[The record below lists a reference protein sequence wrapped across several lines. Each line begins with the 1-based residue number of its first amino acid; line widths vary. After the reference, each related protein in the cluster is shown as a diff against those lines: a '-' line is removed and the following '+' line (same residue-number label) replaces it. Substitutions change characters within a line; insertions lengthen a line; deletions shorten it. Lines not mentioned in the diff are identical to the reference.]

1 VAVLGHDRGGPVTGL
16 VPGRHH
22 GVRKPVK
29 EVLFMKMDPVLLAE
43 FFVLLCVNTMYGT

>member
-16 VPGRHH
+16 VPGLHH

-43 FFVLLCVNTMYGT
+43 FFVPFFINTMNDT

>member
-16 VPGRHH
+16 VPGLHH

-29 EVLFMKMDPVLLAE
+29 EVLFMKTNPVLLAE
-43 FFVLLCVNTMYGT
+43 FFVSFCVNTMYDT

>member
-1 VAVLGHDRGGPVTGL
+1 VVVLGHDRGGPVTGL
-16 VPGRHH
+16 VPGLHH

-43 FFVLLCVNTMYGT
+43 FFVPLFINPMYDT